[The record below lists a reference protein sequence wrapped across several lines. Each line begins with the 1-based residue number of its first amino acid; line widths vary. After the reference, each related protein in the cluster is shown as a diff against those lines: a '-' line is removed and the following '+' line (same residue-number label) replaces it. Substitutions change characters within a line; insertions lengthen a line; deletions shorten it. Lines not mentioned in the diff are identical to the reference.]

1 MAKRSHRPRPASPNR
16 YATLRPSTPPVGSTA
31 VSLAAMTAARG
42 RGSTMEPAKKVNFA
56 EEYRYV
62 YQDLRRVAI
71 LAGTILLILV
81 VLSFIIK

>member
-1 MAKRSHRPRPASPNR
+1 MAKKTRRPRSASPNR
-16 YATLRPSTPPVGSTA
+16 YSVPRPSVSPGGSTS
-31 VSLAAMTAARG
+31 VTTTAAPIGRPRG
-42 RGSTMEPAKKVNFA
+42 GVAEPARKVDFA

-71 LAGTILLILV
+71 LAGTILFILV